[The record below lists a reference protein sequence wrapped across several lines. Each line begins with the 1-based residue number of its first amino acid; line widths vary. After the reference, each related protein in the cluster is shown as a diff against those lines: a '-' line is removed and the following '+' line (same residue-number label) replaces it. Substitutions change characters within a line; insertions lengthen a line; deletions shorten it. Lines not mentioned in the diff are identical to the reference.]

1 MLTLICGTL
10 NSACTIPLNS
20 LMCMTRELPS
30 QMISGVTHCA
40 QCSHYWH
47 MLSLAV
53 CSYLY
58 KFCTSSLKIPLLN
71 LQGYFL
77 IRMMSVKMMGN
88 RCKKYIL
95 ILTENCCC
103 STQMF
108 EMASVVFG
116 LVFGSLA
123 YASI

>member
-1 MLTLICGTL
+1 MLICGKL

-20 LMCMTRELPS
+20 VGCMTWELPS

-58 KFCTSSLKIPLLN
+58 NFCTSSLKIPLLN
-71 LQGYFL
+71 MQGGFL
-77 IRMMSVKMMGN
+77 IRMMSVK
-88 RCKKYIL
+88 RI
-95 ILTENCCC
+95 
-103 STQMF
+103 F
-108 EMASVVFG
+108 A
-116 LVFGSLA
+116 
-123 YASI
+123 